1 MMRRRSV
8 AGLSLAATIVAI
20 GVGAAAQGPRTIASF
35 PASPNAPLA
44 DAARRQDKQAVL
56 SLLAKKADVNA
67 RQPDGATAL
76 HWAVYAN
83 DAQTTALLIRAGAN
97 INVTN
102 DHGVSPF
109 AIAAREGNANILG
122 QLMKAGA
129 DPNDTLNEVNSGET
143 PLMHAARGG
152 GADAVRLLL
161 IAGARVNARESW
173 NGQTPLHWAAA
184 EGHGAVV
191 EALIEGGADIRQRSN
206 AGSTPFMFAVRKGD
220 MRSVREIGRASCR
233 QSAWIWERPGTWK

>member
-1 MMRRRSV
+1 MRGRWV
-8 AGLSLAATIVAI
+8 AGVSLAAMIVAM
-20 GVGAAAQGPRTIASF
+20 GVGAVAQGPSTSASF
-35 PASPNAPLA
+35 PVSPDAPLA

-83 DAQTTALLIRAGAN
+83 DAETTALLIRAGAN
-97 INVTN
+97 VNVAN

-129 DPNDTLNEVNSGET
+129 DPNDKLNEVNSGET
-143 PLMHAARGG
+143 PLKHAAASG
-152 GADAVRLLL
+152 
-161 IAGARVNARESW
+161 S
-173 NGQTPLHWAAA
+173 A
-184 EGHGAVV
+184 E
-191 EALIEGGADIRQRSN
+191 
-206 AGSTPFMFAVRKGD
+206 
-220 MRSVREIGRASCR
+220 SVRTLVFTG
-233 QSAWIWERPGTWK
+233 